1 MKNDLIIPPL
11 DVMPDIP
18 IGYPHPGC
26 FGFKRSH
33 DIHTGV
39 DLYAPYGTPVKAMED
54 GIIVKIAWFTGEVI
68 GMPWWE
74 NTRAVYIEGKTGVFC
89 YGEIM
94 EDSSLQEGET
104 IKQGT
109 YFGYVINVLKK
120 YKGRPMSMLH
130 LELYDHG
137 YTDIWGVWGLGSE
150 KPEHLKDPTPYLLNF
165 GNGITADPYSY
176 SNLIYS
182 NRYKK

>member
-1 MKNDLIIPPL
+1 MKNDLITPPL

-94 EDSSLQEGET
+94 EDSSFQEGEI

-109 YFGYVINVLKK
+109 YFGYRDFDEEDSPANMVIISHDLAIKAFLMRWYHWEVEEFDRLDTPDNC
-120 YKGRPMSMLH
+120 
-130 LELYDHG
+130 
-137 YTDIWGVWGLGSE
+137 DIIQMDLQE
-150 KPEHLKDPTPYLLNF
+150 N
-165 GNGITADPYSY
+165 
-176 SNLIYS
+176 
-182 NRYKK
+182 NRYKLITELKRNPDL